1 MIITGKNGKNKLLF
15 QEKKILKLLWCKMS
29 SLDKEQNIVFFESST
44 DLKNIEKFIPKSG
57 SVIITFDYKSHEI
70 LTRKKISHKISDS
83 FLDENDIYFLQQE
96 AYRLT
101 KWFETEVSDSITYEN
116 INLGELF
123 YIDFYFILLPILKK
137 FFEITRIIK
146 KYPHA
151 KFFTSSAHYEMI
163 KQFSSSVIS
172 LGGKKLPVKFYLDTM
187 SNRFEIGGK
196 YVTINISKKRY
207 NSLKKLT
214 EKIIVKKIQKM
225 NPSKKTILL
234 TEFDPLKY
242 TKIFSPEL
250 QNISNILLYNRRRPA
265 IWNLQSLSI
274 LKKSGCGIISE
285 NHLMD
290 KTLSN
295 SIQKNGELSENF
307 IQSLLNHEDFLE
319 SFFAISGASFWQSI
333 KHNFIQLCK
342 SRFKNALTEIMLAKK
357 LFEEFTPSAV
367 IVLSEMGFQEQI
379 LIQVAKK
386 FQTSVI
392 LLQHG
397 LNFDNKASFEVNQFL
412 GVIPNRSD
420 KMAVWG
426 PVEKKYL
433 EECKIPLKKIQ
444 VVGNP
449 YFDELFEE
457 HNQTLAENKGFVLLA
472 AQSPNVGSFVIDAQA
487 KTMEKY
493 LESIRTICN
502 TVLKA
507 DKELIIKLHPDPAEL
522 DITSFVQKIDPN
534 IQVIKTGSISDL
546 IRSCDVLVTIDIST
560 VTLEAQ
566 ISEKPVIS
574 VSVKNYNIGD
584 DNCSFFKSKSCIRT
598 EIQNFE
604 MNFNRLLQ
612 DQEFKRETINRGKKY
627 VDNYLSNKGNAS
639 QKLIEFSIKQN

>member
-1 MIITGKNGKNKLLF
+1 
-15 QEKKILKLLWCKMS
+15 MS

-44 DLKNIEKFIPKSG
+44 DLKNIEKFIPKSC

-70 LTRKKISHKISDS
+70 LTRRKISHKISDS

-146 KYPHA
+146 KHPHA

-295 SIQKNGELSENF
+295 SIQKNDQLSKNF

-319 SFFAISGASFWQSI
+319 SFFAINGASFWQSI

-379 LIQVAKK
+379 LIHVAKK
-386 FQTSVI
+386 FQASVI

-397 LNFDNKASFEVNQFL
+397 LNFDDKAAFEVNQFL

-420 KMAVWG
+420 KIAVWG
-426 PVEKKYL
+426 PLDKKYL

-444 VVGNP
+444 VIGNP

-457 HNQTLAENKGFVLLA
+457 HNQTLDENKRFVLLA

>member
-44 DLKNIEKFIPKSG
+44 DLKNIEKFIPKNS

-70 LTRKKISHKISDS
+70 LTRRKISHKISDS

-187 SNRFEIGGK
+187 SNKFEIGGK
-196 YVTINISKKRY
+196 HVTINISKKHY

-214 EKIIVKKIQKM
+214 EKIMVKKIQKM

-295 SIQKNGELSENF
+295 SIQKNDQLSKNF

-379 LIQVAKK
+379 LIHVAKK

-397 LNFDNKASFEVNQFL
+397 LNFDDKAAFEVNQFL
-412 GVIPNRSD
+412 GVIPNHSD
-420 KMAVWG
+420 KIAVWG
-426 PVEKKYL
+426 AVDKQYL
-433 EECKIPLKKIQ
+433 KECKIPLKKIQ
-444 VVGNP
+444 VIGNP

-457 HNQTLAENKGFVLLA
+457 HNQTLDENKRFVLLA

>member
-1 MIITGKNGKNKLLF
+1 
-15 QEKKILKLLWCKMS
+15 MS
-29 SLDKEQNIVFFESST
+29 SLDKKQNIVFFESST
-44 DLKNIEKFIPKSG
+44 DLKNIEKFIPKNS

-70 LTRKKISHKISDS
+70 LTRRKISHKISDS

-101 KWFETEVSDSITYEN
+101 KWFETKVSDSITYEN

-137 FFEITRIIK
+137 FFEITQIIK

-172 LGGKKLPVKFYLDTM
+172 LGGKKLSAKFYLDTM

-196 YVTINISKKRY
+196 YITINISKKHY

-265 IWNLQSLSI
+265 IWNSQSLSI

-295 SIQKNGELSENF
+295 SIQKNDQLSKNF

-319 SFFAISGASFWQSI
+319 SFFAINGASFWQSI

-397 LNFDNKASFEVNQFL
+397 LNFDDKAAFEANQFL

-420 KMAVWG
+420 KIAVWG
-426 PVEKKYL
+426 TVDKQYL

>member
-1 MIITGKNGKNKLLF
+1 
-15 QEKKILKLLWCKMS
+15 MS
-29 SLDKEQNIVFFESST
+29 SLDKEQSIVFFESST
-44 DLKNIEKFIPKSG
+44 DLKNIEKFISKNN
-57 SVIITFDYKSHEI
+57 SVIITFDYESHEI
-70 LTRKKISHKISDS
+70 LTRRKISHEISDS
-83 FLDENDIYFLQQE
+83 FLDDKDIYFLQQE
-96 AYRLT
+96 IYRLT
-101 KWFETEVSDSITYEN
+101 KWYETEVSDYITYEN

-123 YIDFYFILLPILKK
+123 YMDFYFILLPTMKK
-137 FFEITRIIK
+137 FFEITQIIK
-146 KYPHA
+146 KYPYA
-151 KFFTSSAHYEMI
+151 NFFASSAHYEMI
-163 KQFSSSVIS
+163 KQFSQSAIS
-172 LGGKKLPVKFYLDTM
+172 LGGKKILTQFYLDVVG
-187 SNRFEIGGK
+187 NRFEIGGK
-196 YVTINISKKRY
+196 NFTIKLSKKHF

-265 IWNLQSLSI
+265 FWNLRSLSV
-274 LKKSGCGIISE
+274 LKKSGCGIILE
-285 NHLMD
+285 DHLMD

-319 SFFAISGASFWQSI
+319 SFFAISGVSFWQSI

-357 LFEEFTPSAV
+357 LFKEFTPSAV
-367 IVLSEMGFQEQI
+367 IVLSEVGFQEQI

-397 LNFDNKASFEVNQFL
+397 LDFDDKAAFEVNQFL
-412 GVIPNRSD
+412 GVVPNRSD
-420 KMAVWG
+420 KIAVWG

-493 LESIRTICN
+493 LESIRIICN

-507 DKELIIKLHPDPAEL
+507 DKELIIKLHPDPADL

>member
-44 DLKNIEKFIPKSG
+44 DLKNIEKFIPKNG

-70 LTRKKISHKISDS
+70 LTRRKISHEISDS
-83 FLDENDIYFLQQE
+83 FLDEKDIYFLQQE

-137 FFEITRIIK
+137 FFEITQIIK

-214 EKIIVKKIQKM
+214 EKIMVKKIQKM

-265 IWNLQSLSI
+265 IWNLQSSSI

-290 KTLSN
+290 KTLSD
-295 SIQKNGELSENF
+295 SIQKNSQLSKNF
-307 IQSLLNHEDFLE
+307 IQSLLNHEDFLA
-319 SFFAISGASFWQSI
+319 SFFSISGESFWQSI
-333 KHNFIQLCK
+333 KHDFIQLCK

-357 LFEEFTPSAV
+357 LFEEFAPSTV

-379 LIQVAKK
+379 LIHVAKK

-397 LNFDNKASFEVNQFL
+397 LNFDDKAAFEVNQFL

-420 KMAVWG
+420 KIAVWG
-426 PVEKKYL
+426 PLDKKYL
-433 EECKIPLKKIQ
+433 EECKVPLKKIQ
-444 VVGNP
+444 VIGNP

-457 HNQTLAENKGFVLLA
+457 HNQTLDENKRFVLLA

-493 LESIRTICN
+493 LESIRIICD

-507 DKELIIKLHPDPAEL
+507 NKKLIIKLHPDPAEL

>member
-1 MIITGKNGKNKLLF
+1 
-15 QEKKILKLLWCKMS
+15 MS

-44 DLKNIEKFIPKSG
+44 DLKNIEKFIPKNS

-70 LTRKKISHKISDS
+70 LTRRKISHKISDS

-101 KWFETEVSDSITYEN
+101 KWFETKVSDSITYEN

-214 EKIIVKKIQKM
+214 EKIMVKKIQKM

-295 SIQKNGELSENF
+295 SIQKNDQLSKNF

-319 SFFAISGASFWQSI
+319 SFFAINGASFWQSI

-397 LNFDNKASFEVNQFL
+397 LNFDDKAAFKANQFL

-420 KMAVWG
+420 KIAVWG
-426 PVEKKYL
+426 TVDKQYL

>member
-1 MIITGKNGKNKLLF
+1 
-15 QEKKILKLLWCKMS
+15 MS

-44 DLKNIEKFIPKSG
+44 DLKNIEKFIPESG

-70 LTRKKISHKISDS
+70 LARRKISHKISDS

-137 FFEITRIIK
+137 FFEIIRITK

-172 LGGKKLPVKFYLDTM
+172 LGGKKLPVKFYLDMM

-214 EKIIVKKIQKM
+214 EKIMVKKIQKM

-234 TEFDPLKY
+234 TEFDPLRY
-242 TKIFSPEL
+242 NAVFSPEL
-250 QNISNILLYNRRRPA
+250 QSLSNILLYNRRRPA
-265 IWNLQSLSI
+265 IWNLQSSSI

-285 NHLMD
+285 NNLVD
-290 KTLSN
+290 KALSN
-295 SIQKNGELSENF
+295 SIKKNNELSENF
-307 IQSLLNHEDFLE
+307 IQSLLGHEDFLG
-319 SFFAISGASFWQSI
+319 SFFSINGISFWQSI

-342 SRFKNALTEIMLAKK
+342 IRFKNALTEIMLAKK
-357 LFEEFTPSAV
+357 LFEKFTPHAV

-386 FQTSVI
+386 FQTPVT

-397 LNFDNKASFEVNQFL
+397 LYYDDKAAFEDNQFN
-412 GVIPNRSD
+412 GVIPHYSD
-420 KMAVWG
+420 KIAVWG
-426 PVEKKYL
+426 TVFKQYL

-444 VVGNP
+444 IIGNP
-449 YFDELFEE
+449 YFDKLFEE
-457 HNQTLAENKGFVLLA
+457 YNQTSAGKKGFVLLA
-472 AQSPNVGSFVIDAQA
+472 TQSPNDERSIIDFEI

-493 LESIRTICN
+493 LESIRTICK

-522 DITSFVQKIDPN
+522 DITSFVKKIDPK
-534 IQVIKTGSISDL
+534 IRIIKTGNISDL
-546 IRSCDVLVTIDIST
+546 IKACDILVTIDIST
-560 VTLEAQ
+560 VILEAQ
-566 ISEKPVIS
+566 IFEKPTIS

-598 EIQNFE
+598 ELQKFE

-612 DQEFKRETINRGKKY
+612 DPEFKREMINKGKKY
-627 VDNYLSNKGNAS
+627 ANDYLSNQGNAS
-639 QKLIEFSIKQN
+639 RKLIEFSIKQT

>member
-1 MIITGKNGKNKLLF
+1 
-15 QEKKILKLLWCKMS
+15 MS
-29 SLDKEQNIVFFESST
+29 SLDKKQNIVFFESST
-44 DLKNIEKFIPKSG
+44 DLKNIEKFIPKNS

-70 LTRKKISHKISDS
+70 LTRRKISHKISDS

-207 NSLKKLT
+207 NSLKKLA
-214 EKIIVKKIQKM
+214 EKIMVKKIQKM

-295 SIQKNGELSENF
+295 SIQKNSQLSKNF

-319 SFFAISGASFWQSI
+319 SFFSISGESFWQSI
-333 KHNFIQLCK
+333 KHDFIQLCK

-357 LFEEFTPSAV
+357 LFEEFAPSTV

-379 LIQVAKK
+379 LIHVAKK

-397 LNFDNKASFEVNQFL
+397 LNFDDKAAFEVNQFL

-420 KMAVWG
+420 KIAVWG
-426 PVEKKYL
+426 PLDKKYL
-433 EECKIPLKKIQ
+433 EECKVPLKKIQ
-444 VVGNP
+444 VIGNP

-457 HNQTLAENKGFVLLA
+457 HNQTLDENKRFVLLA

>member
-1 MIITGKNGKNKLLF
+1 MT
-15 QEKKILKLLWCKMS
+15 S
-29 SLDKEQNIVFFESST
+29 SHKEQNIVLFESST
-44 DLKNIEKFIPKSG
+44 NLKNIEKFISKNDSI
-57 SVIITFDYKSHEI
+57 IITFDYKSHEL
-70 LTRKKISHKISDS
+70 LTLRKVSHKVSDS
-83 FLDENDIYFLQQE
+83 FLDEKDIHFLQKE
-96 AYRLT
+96 TYRLT
-101 KWFETEVSDSITYEN
+101 KWFETKVSDSITYDN

-123 YIDFYFILLPILKK
+123 YIDFYFILLPIMKK
-137 FFEITRIIK
+137 FFEVMRIIK
-146 KYPHA
+146 KHPNA
-151 KFFTSSAHYEMI
+151 KFFASSDHYEII
-163 KQFSSSVIS
+163 KQFSQSVIS
-172 LGGKKLPVKFYLDTM
+172 LGGKKLSTKFYLDM
-187 SNRFEIGGK
+187 ISNRFEIGGK
-196 YVTINISKKRY
+196 NFTINLSKKRY
-207 NSLKKLT
+207 NSLKKLS
-214 EKIIVKKIQKM
+214 EKIMIKKIQKM
-225 NPSKKTILL
+225 NPSKKTILF
-234 TEFDPLKY
+234 TEFDPLRY
-242 TKIFSPEL
+242 SKIFSPEL
-250 QNISNILLYNRRRPA
+250 RDISNILLYNRRRPT

-397 LNFDNKASFEVNQFL
+397 LYFDDKAAFEANQFL
-412 GVIPNRSD
+412 GVVPNRSD
-420 KMAVWG
+420 KIAVWG

-444 VVGNP
+444 VIGNP

-457 HNQTLAENKGFVLLA
+457 HNQTLDENKRFVLLA

-566 ISEKPVIS
+566 IFEKPVIS